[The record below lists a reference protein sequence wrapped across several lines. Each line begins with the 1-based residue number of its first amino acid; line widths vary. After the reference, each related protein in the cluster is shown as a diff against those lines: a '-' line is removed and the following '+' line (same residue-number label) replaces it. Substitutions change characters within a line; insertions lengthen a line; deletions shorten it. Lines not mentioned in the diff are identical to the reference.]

1 MTNQRVR
8 VARVSGIDIQID
20 ASWIFIAAL
29 MIWSFATTVF
39 PELVPGLSDATYLV
53 MAIATTFGFFAALV
67 VHELAHSIVSQRFG
81 LPVTAITLF
90 IFGGIA
96 ELSEDP
102 RSPGSEFWIAVAGP
116 LATLGIIGICAGG
129 AAVLAPDGQALA
141 LRVVLEQLV
150 MMNLTVLLFNLV
162 PALPLD
168 GGRILRAL
176 LWRLSG
182 DAFRSAMIA
191 SALGIGFAWSL
202 VVLGIIAVIASG
214 DAMGLWLVLIG
225 VFVMAAAHAIR
236 FDARLRR
243 YLGGRTVAS
252 VMTPCPV
259 STTPQARLSDVVA
272 QVMLPNGHAFLP
284 VVQGG
289 MLVGVVDAAAVRQ
302 VDRERWDTTPVSA
315 IMEPPGPLNTVAPD
329 AASDMVL
336 QHMARTGRNKLV
348 VVRDAKLVGVL
359 SITDLLKYLS
369 LLQAFNRGGTNT
381 ALPGPSPHL
390 RRTARSVAPRN
401 AAREEVLKDIQRRI
415 AGHGTLL
422 RSGKHWHA
430 P

>member
-8 VARVSGIDIQID
+8 VARILGIDIQID

-29 MIWSFATTVF
+29 MIWSFATTAF
-39 PELVPGLSDATYLV
+39 PELLPGLSNATYLV
-53 MAIATTFGFFAALV
+53 MAIATTLGFFAALV
-67 VHELAHSIVSQRFG
+67 VHELAHSIVSHRFG
-81 LPVTAITLF
+81 LPVNAITLF

-116 LATLGIIGICAGG
+116 LATLGIIGICALG
-129 AAVLAPDGQALA
+129 AAVLAPYGQALA
-141 LRVVLEQLV
+141 LRVVLEHLV
-150 MMNLTVLLFNLV
+150 MMNLTVLVFNLV

-182 DAFRSAMIA
+182 DPLRSAMIA
-191 SALGIGFAWSL
+191 SALGIGFAWIL
-202 VVLGIIAVIASG
+202 VVVGITALFSSG

-225 VFVMAAAHAIR
+225 MFMMAAAHAIR

-243 YLGGRTVAS
+243 FLGGRTVSS

-259 STTPQARLSDVVA
+259 TTTPQAMLSDVVT

-284 VVQGG
+284 VVQGE
-289 MLVGVVDAAAVRQ
+289 MLVGVVDAAAVRL
-302 VDRERWDTTPVSA
+302 VDREQWDTTPVSA

-329 AASDMVL
+329 ASSDMVL
-336 QHMARTGRNKLV
+336 QHMARTRRNKLM

-369 LLQAFNRGGTNT
+369 LLQAFNRGGSNT
-381 ALPGPSPHL
+381 RLPGPSLNL
-390 RRTARSVAPRN
+390 RRAGRSVAPRN
-401 AAREEVLKDIQRRI
+401 AAQEEVLKDIQRRI
-415 AGHGTLL
+415 SGHETLL
-422 RSGKHWHA
+422 RSGKHWQT